1 MKGSLFAFLASLI
14 VILIENSPESVKS
27 NINKWL
33 ITFNIDPEKL
43 SYTFEQYTYIIT
55 LIAYVTIGISLAF
68 IFTSLKKRNNG
79 NEQQVQYN
87 QSVTSHNQ
95 SGGITAHK
103 VVLGSQ
109 ERTLTSELKRE
120 LLKALD
126 IQKKVDFSIAMND
139 QEAEKYAYEIRNFLI
154 AQGYEMEFRTM
165 QYEAMA
171 GGQGIPYLNTNG
183 DISIILIGP
192 NVKTSE
198 HIQFLG
204 SACRPA

>member
-55 LIAYVTIGISLAF
+55 PIAYVTIGISLAF

-79 NEQQVQYN
+79 NKQQVQYN

-126 IQKKVDFSIAMND
+126 IQKESRLFNCD
-139 QEAEKYAYEIRNFLI
+139 E
-154 AQGYEMEFRTM
+154 
-165 QYEAMA
+165 
-171 GGQGIPYLNTNG
+171 
-183 DISIILIGP
+183 
-192 NVKTSE
+192 
-198 HIQFLG
+198 
-204 SACRPA
+204 